1 MVSSRTA
8 TVLFTDLVG
17 STETI
22 ARVSAATADAIR
34 ARHFAKVR
42 NVLAVHHGQEVKT
55 LGDGFMAVFESA
67 ADGIACAV
75 TLQRTMSRDREREEH
90 ALVMRIGL
98 SAGEVTV
105 EAGDYF
111 GIPVIEASRLCG
123 AAGGSQILCSELL
136 RLLAGATS
144 GIHQFTTLG
153 HFDLKGLPAPLQVC
167 EVGWDNE
174 GDSALRVALA
184 DDSAL
189 LRQGIASV
197 LEHEGFEIVLQVGDA
212 ESLLDSLSVIRPH
225 VVIVDVRMPPT
236 NTTEGLDAAA
246 RIRAEHPG
254 TGILVLSA
262 QVEAKAAARLLAD
275 GSDGIGYLLKDR
287 VGDVSELAEAVR
299 TVAQGGSAIDP
310 DVVAELTG

>member
-1 MVSSRTA
+1 MISSRTA

-34 ARHFAKVR
+34 GRHFSKVR
-42 NVLAVHHGQEVKT
+42 NVLAVHHGHEVKT
-55 LGDGFMAVFESA
+55 MGDGFMAVFESA
-67 ADGIACAV
+67 TDGIACAV
-75 TLQRTMSRDREREEH
+75 TLQRTMLRDRDCEEH

-105 EAGDYF
+105 EADDYF
-111 GIPVIEASRLCG
+111 GIPVIEASRLCS
-123 AAGGSQILCSELL
+123 AAGASQILCSELL
-136 RLLAGATS
+136 RLLAGGS
-144 GIHQFTTLG
+144 GIHQISTLG
-153 HFDLKGLPAPLQVC
+153 DFDLKGLPGPVQVC
-167 EVGWDNE
+167 EVGWDVE

-197 LEHEGFEIVLQVGDA
+197 LEHAGFEIVLQAGDA
-212 ESLLDSLSVIRPH
+212 ESLLENLSVSRAH

-236 NTTEGLDAAA
+236 HTTEGLDAAE
-246 RIRAEHPG
+246 RIRAEYPG
-254 TGILVLSA
+254 IGIIVLSA

-275 GSDGIGYLLKDR
+275 GTDGIGYLLKDR

-310 DVVAELTG
+310 DVVAEMMG

>member
-1 MVSSRTA
+1 MISSRTA

-22 ARVSAATADAIR
+22 ARVSSATADAIR
-34 ARHFAKVR
+34 ARHFSKVR
-42 NVLAVHHGQEVKT
+42 NVLAVHHGHEVKT

-67 ADGIACAV
+67 TDGIACAV

-90 ALVMRIGL
+90 ALVMRIGI

-105 EAGDYF
+105 ESDDYF
-111 GIPVIEASRLCG
+111 GLPVIEASRLCG
-123 AAGGSQILCSELL
+123 AAGAGQILCSELL
-136 RLLAGATS
+136 RLLAGGS
-144 GIHQFTTLG
+144 GMHQFSTLG
-153 HFDLKGLPAPLQVC
+153 HFDLKGLPAPVQVC
-167 EVGWDNE
+167 EVGWEAE

-212 ESLLDSLSVIRPH
+212 ESLLENLSVVRAH

-246 RIRAEHPG
+246 RIRVEHPG
-254 TGILVLSA
+254 TGIIVLSA

-310 DVVAELTG
+310 DVVSELTG